1 MRDNKYGIFNF
12 MEVQALLHDMK
23 ISKFRNFQVN
33 LEGRTDGNRLTK
45 IAKIAGIFVCKFG
58 LPQLANKCFI
68 DKTIKTP

>member
-33 LEGRTDGNRLTK
+33 LKGRTDGNRLTK
-45 IAKIAGIFVCKFG
+45 IACWDFCLQIWI
-58 LPQLANKCFI
+58 
-68 DKTIKTP
+68 TSTR